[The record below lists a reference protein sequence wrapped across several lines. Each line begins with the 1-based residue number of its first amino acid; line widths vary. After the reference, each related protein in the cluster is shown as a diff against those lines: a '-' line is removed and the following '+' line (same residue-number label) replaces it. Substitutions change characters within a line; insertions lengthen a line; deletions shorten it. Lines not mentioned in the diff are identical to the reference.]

1 METLKAQISKNADMV
16 QKDSL
21 FAFLGSKKSS
31 YFGVTFVFFDTDD
44 TARIITT
51 AAPIKRNIGA
61 YENLF

>member
-1 METLKAQISKNADMV
+1 MEIVKAQISKNADMV
-16 QKDSL
+16 QKNSL
-21 FAFLGSKKSS
+21 FAFLDTKKSI
-31 YFGVTFVFFDTDD
+31 YFGVTFLFFDIDD

>member
-1 METLKAQISKNADMV
+1 MGIVKAQIGKNADLV
-16 QKDSL
+16 QKISL
-21 FAFLGSKKSS
+21 FCASGCLKGS
-31 YFGVTFVFFDTDD
+31 YFSVTFLFFDIDD